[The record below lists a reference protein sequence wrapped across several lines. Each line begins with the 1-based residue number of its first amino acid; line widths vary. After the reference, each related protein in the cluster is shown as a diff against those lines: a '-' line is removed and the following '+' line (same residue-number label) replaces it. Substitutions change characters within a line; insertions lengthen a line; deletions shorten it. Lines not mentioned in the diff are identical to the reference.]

1 MHLKS
6 VIFAIIGIFLDKN
19 FNHEPYLSSGC
30 HDLMQKAMNFNMLL
44 FSLLNGMIVEFMFGI

>member
-19 FNHEPYLSSGC
+19 FKYEPYRCNGC
-30 HDLMQKAMNFNMLL
+30 HDLIQKAMNFNDVAIVSIKGKIIE
-44 FSLLNGMIVEFMFGI
+44 FSFGI